1 MRSMVQWIEVNGPVA
16 SENAA
21 AMNSRM
27 RRVFLGITLAI
38 LVGASSA
45 GEVQACPNCK
55 EAVNS
60 SEGEVSSAAMGYNWS
75 IALMLAVP
83 FSMLGTGMLVIRR
96 AVKRGAL
103 PEM

>member
-1 MRSMVQWIEVNGPVA
+1 
-16 SENAA
+16 
-21 AMNSRM
+21 MNRRVS
-27 RRVFLGITLAI
+27 RVFLGIVLAI
-38 LVGASSA
+38 LLGASA
-45 GEVQACPNCK
+45 VGEVLACPNCK

-60 SEGEVSSAAMGYNWS
+60 SQDEVSSAAMGYNWS

-96 AVKRGAL
+96 AVKRGVL

>member
-1 MRSMVQWIEVNGPVA
+1 
-16 SENAA
+16 
-21 AMNSRM
+21 MNRRVS
-27 RRVFLGITLAI
+27 RVFLGIVIAI
-38 LVGASSA
+38 LLGAPA
-45 GEVQACPNCK
+45 VGEVRACPNCK

-96 AVKRGAL
+96 AVKRGVL